1 MRMDKLSAKK
11 RDGGCLQ
18 KSCELMDSRL
28 LEHRQSGKSL
38 SLMAK
43 PLIDAP
49 QAFPLRGRWS
59 SKARPDEVEN
69 FESDTQSQSKK
80 KRAEAAPRD
89 DKRQKVIGRFIFDFY
104 CASAKLVIEL
114 DGSQHYE
121 SEGAAS
127 DRERDRALEQ
137 LGITVVRY
145 SNDDVNRNFDGAC
158 ADLLRRL
165 ALPGVGDA

>member
-1 MRMDKLSAKK
+1 MNQTNNPKLRKSA
-11 RDGGCLQ
+11 Q
-18 KSCELMDSRL
+18 KLRREMTKEERRL
-28 LEHRQSGKSL
+28 WYDFLKQL
-38 SLMAK
+38 
-43 PLIDAP
+43 PVTI
-49 QAFPLRGRWS
+49 
-59 SKARPDEVEN
+59 N
-69 FESDTQSQSKK
+69 
-80 KRAEAAPRD
+80 
-89 DKRQKVIGRFIFDFY
+89 RQKVIGRFIVDFY

-121 SEGAAS
+121 SEGAAP

-145 SNDDVNRNFDGAC
+145 SNDDVNRNFDGVC